1 VTRAHRLGALV
12 IAASITASAPASARP
27 KKPGI
32 NVSAEVSASR
42 VAVGERFVVTLR
54 VRAGSDEPRVQRPLL
69 EPLPPGVAILGYTLG
84 SHTYLI
90 NGKVSRGVDA
100 VWNLRATKPG
110 RVMIPGPS
118 AIIDGKKITTGSI
131 SVEVVA
137 AAPGASSAPAS
148 PSPFLMPGMPSP
160 PSIPGM
166 PNIPWPFG
174 DDTTPDDEP
183 QPTTRADLDMKEPAP
198 DARAFLR
205 AIVDKTS
212 AVVGEQITARYYVYC
227 AAPCS
232 VTGPKEPDFV
242 SFRRVDLERGEPDEP
257 QGTARVHGESYL
269 VKLIGRTALFPLA
282 TGDLQ
287 VGAMERS
294 VAGRRFPPY
303 GELRTSNSPTVHV
316 TEPPLAGRPPGYAI
330 GDVGSFSITAGVQP
344 QKVDVGGS
352 VAVMVRVTGTGLVPD
367 SLRVPERSGVEWL
380 DPVKKERTDVQAGKV
395 VGTRTFDYVVRL
407 KNSGMIDLGAI
418 ELPYWDPAKKKYEVA
433 KAAAGE
439 VEVAHV
445 AGSGAEVDDKPIDEP
460 LSTLPLP
467 RKELG
472 AFHDEARTAPLAGS
486 RFWSLVVA
494 PPLGLALLAAA
505 DRARREIERR
515 RREGAASPRTAAERA
530 LEQANAAISPRDVAA
545 AVERA
550 THASVEAA
558 FSVKSRG
565 LLLGELGP
573 ALERAGAS
581 ADEAARVAAL
591 LAACDGVR
599 FVPGDAAADAA
610 NDLRAS
616 ANDLVRGL
624 LRGAARSRR
633 GGAA

>member
-1 VTRAHRLGALV
+1 
-12 IAASITASAPASARP
+12 
-27 KKPGI
+27 
-32 NVSAEVSASR
+32 
-42 VAVGERFVVTLR
+42 
-54 VRAGSDEPRVQRPLL
+54 
-69 EPLPPGVAILGYTLG
+69 
-84 SHTYLI
+84 
-90 NGKVSRGVDA
+90 
-100 VWNLRATKPG
+100 
-110 RVMIPGPS
+110 M
-118 AIIDGKKITTGSI
+118 
-131 SVEVVA
+131 
-137 AAPGASSAPAS
+137 
-148 PSPFLMPGMPSP
+148 
-160 PSIPGM
+160 
-166 PNIPWPFG
+166 
-174 DDTTPDDEP
+174 
-183 QPTTRADLDMKEPAP
+183 
-198 DARAFLR
+198 
-205 AIVDKTS
+205 
-212 AVVGEQITARYYVYC
+212 
-227 AAPCS
+227 
-232 VTGPKEPDFV
+232 

-257 QGTARVHGESYL
+257 QGTARVHGEPFL

-303 GELRTSNSPTVHV
+303 GELRTSNAPIVHV
-316 TEPPLAGRPPGYAI
+316 TEPPLAGRPPGYAV

-380 DPVKKERTDVQAGKV
+380 DPVKKERTEVQAGKV

-407 KNSGMIDLGAI
+407 KNSGTIDLGAI
-418 ELPYWDPAKKKYEVA
+418 ELPYWDPVKKKYEVA

-472 AFHDEARTAPLAGS
+472 AFQADARTAPLAGS

-515 RREGAASPRTAAERA
+515 RREGAASPRTAAARAPRRAGERCVVPA
-530 LEQANAAISPRDVAA
+530 RRRGGRRASGPRVGRGGVLGQVARLVARRARSGASSAQAHRPTTRRASRRCSPR
-545 AVERA
+545 A
-550 THASVEAA
+550 TAS
-558 FSVKSRG
+558 R
-565 LLLGELGP
+565 L
-573 ALERAGAS
+573 RAG
-581 ADEAARVAAL
+581 R
-591 LAACDGVR
+591 R
-599 FVPGDAAADAA
+599 AAADAA
-610 NDLRAS
+610 NDLRAT
-616 ANDLVRGL
+616 ANDLVPAL
-624 LRGAARSRR
+624 LRDAARSKR